1 MPARIN
7 IFNQYYFS
15 FLKKVKDSAL
25 ELKHKNLTKDSN
37 TTYAKVLKAIKSHYA
52 SYDTSSDS
60 YHNYFIQNDL
70 VTSMVE
76 SWYTNIHTY
85 SDIALWIQNEN
96 VKNAVV
102 YQDISIGQILEVSDS
117 PELVYYNL
125 AVLFIFSQ
133 DISDNELPV
142 IIEFIKNIKSG
153 NTETLTIDNIKTR
166 KTLEIL
172 KEIHDKAMTSS
183 VESTFKHLEDTSLGK
198 LAKEIMG
205 DINLEDI
212 QSSLQNEGDILK
224 SLSNPEGGLTKLL
237 GSVSQKMIS
246 KLASGEIQQE
256 TLLKDAMAFSSQLT
270 NIIPNNKSG
279 GGGGMPDMGGLGNMF
294 EQLQK
299 MTSQMGS
306 GGAGAGGGLGNLQ
319 EMMAALSGGNIGER
333 PPQNARPQT
342 RADNHSMSRLI
353 KAKQLRSKLE
363 KRKSKTK
370 ENVQT
375 HVEDE

>member
-15 FLKKVKDSAL
+15 FLKKVKDSAR

>member
-15 FLKKVKDSAL
+15 FLKKVKDSAR

-37 TTYAKVLKAIKSHYA
+37 ATYAKVLKAIKSHYA
-52 SYDTSSDS
+52 SYDTSSEF
-60 YHNYFIQNDL
+60 YHNYFTQNDL

-96 VKNAVV
+96 VQNAVV
-102 YQDISIGQILEVSDS
+102 YQDISIGQILEVADS

-153 NTETLTIDNIKTR
+153 NTETLTIDNIKTH

-279 GGGGMPDMGGLGNMF
+279 GGGMPDMGGLGNMF

-299 MTSQMGS
+299 MTSQMGG

-319 EMMAALSGGNIGER
+319 EMMAALSGGNMGER